1 MRRVDIEHRPSP
13 ALVLRADVAI
23 AMGDDAMARELLD
36 RVAATP
42 LTDAERIELAD
53 SLARAAD
60 LCLAL
65 D

>member
-1 MRRVDIEHRPSP
+1 M
-13 ALVLRADVAI
+13 LRADVAI